1 MNELKSCP
9 CCGNVNIT
17 CENMS
22 RTTQRPF
29 WVISCCVQSRRLSK
43 KDCVEGWNK
52 RPESAW
58 EMFGILY
65 NKYGLEKILP
75 ILAVMTKCA
84 APASILL
91 EFIQM
96 NKEQQA
102 KNKIKEIEKELK
114 A

>member
-1 MNELKSCP
+1 MNRELKPCP

-43 KDCVEGWNK
+43 KDCVERWNK

-58 EMFGILY
+58 E
-65 NKYGLEKILP
+65 
-75 ILAVMTKCA
+75 
-84 APASILL
+84 
-91 EFIQM
+91 
-96 NKEQQA
+96 
-102 KNKIKEIEKELK
+102 KELK
-114 A
+114 IFLSECFTMDNFVDDPPDYKSLRQEYQKAINIMKEINNN